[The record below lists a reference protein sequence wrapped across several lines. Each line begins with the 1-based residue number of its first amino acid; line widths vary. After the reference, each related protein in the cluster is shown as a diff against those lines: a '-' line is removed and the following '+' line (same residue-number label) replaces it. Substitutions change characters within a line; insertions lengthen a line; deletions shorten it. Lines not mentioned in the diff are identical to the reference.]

1 MILKFKT
8 TFLSVLAL
16 SIFSCQSGNSK
27 SESNASELD
36 TISTVA
42 DANEGWLPLFDGKT
56 TAGWHSYGKSV
67 PGAAWEVDNGTLHL
81 NIKDKDKEDRGDLVT
96 DKEYENYHLKL
107 EWKISEGGNSGIIFN
122 VHEDTSKYGAT
133 YETGPEMQVLDNDK
147 HADGKIHKH
156 RAGDLYDLIACSEET
171 VKPVGEW
178 NLAEIVLDNGKLDF
192 YLNGVNIV
200 STTMFDENWK
210 EMVAGSKFAKMPGFG
225 TYKKGKIALQDHND
239 EVWYRDIMIKEL

>member
-1 MILKFKT
+1 MILNLKT
-8 TFLSVLAL
+8 TLLGVLAL
-16 SIFSCQSGNSK
+16 SIVSCQSGNSK
-27 SESNASELD
+27 AESNDSELD
-36 TISTVA
+36 TTNTMVN
-42 DANEGWLPLFDGKT
+42 ANEGWVPLFDGKT
-56 TAGWHSYGKSV
+56 TTGWHTYGKSV
-67 PGAAWEVDNGTLHL
+67 AGAAWEVDNGTLHL
-81 NIKDKDKEDRGDLVT
+81 NIKDKAKEDRGDLVT
-96 DKEYENYHLKL
+96 DKEYENFHLKL

-133 YETGPEMQVLDNDK
+133 YQTGPEMQVLDNDK

-192 YLNGVNIV
+192 YLNGVNVV
-200 STTMFDENWK
+200 STTMFDEAWK

-225 TYKKGKIALQDHND
+225 IYKKGKIALQDHND